1 MARTVGDIRSDIDVG
16 CGDNAVKW
24 RPQEPEGFEC
34 VQSIDIS
41 LICGYFSLG
50 SEVSSSITASG
61 RALLI
66 AAWTA

>member
-1 MARTVGDIRSDIDVG
+1 MARTVGNIGSDIDVARSN
-16 CGDNAVKW
+16 NAVEW
-24 RPQEPEGFEC
+24 RPQELEGFEC

-50 SEVSSSITASG
+50 SEVSYSITASG
-61 RALLI
+61 GALLI